1 MNKFLSLLFVA
12 LLGSAS
18 AFTTVQPRTISSMRP
33 AAVVAPVAAPQS
45 STSLNLVDPAIT
57 AMTDLANPV
66 GSIVAL
72 CVFVSVWEILT
83 PGRAKKP

>member
-1 MNKFLSLLFVA
+1 MNKFLSLLLVA
-12 LLGSAS
+12 ILGSAS
-18 AFTTVQPRTISSMRP
+18 AFTTVQPRTVSSMRP
-33 AAVVAPVAAPQS
+33 ATAVVAPVATPSS

-72 CVFVSVWEILT
+72 CVFVSVWELVT
-83 PGRAKKP
+83 PGRAKK